1 MSDMVII
8 DGRRYRSRDAQRLG
22 LLKTTEPDAA
32 GAPQSAAD
40 DDSATTAQHKAVR
53 APSRRGRAAG
63 GSGKGKAGEEQK
75 PAGDEG
81 EQKPADDD
89 GEQKPAG
96 DDGNAGD

>member
-1 MSDMVII
+1 MTDMVII

-40 DDSATTAQHKAVR
+40 DGSATTAQHKAVR

-75 PAGDEG
+75 PAEDG

-89 GEQKPAG
+89 GEQKPAD